1 MIGGSRP
8 EDRRSG
14 ETEDLGRKVDEAA
27 RQQDMYDL
35 DAGAGL
41 VDRIINRIAEVI
53 GVGVLCIIVTLV
65 FANAVGRY
73 AAGAPLIW
81 AEELVIALIP
91 WLAMSGVFLSIRR
104 RQVIRIDVFVH
115 KLEPAVR
122 DALGIFV
129 SVLSAATF
137 TALAYHAFSYVSL
150 FGGDRT
156 VYLKLPTGW
165 FMSAMLIGAA
175 GAALA
180 FAFDAYR
187 RRGH

>member
-1 MIGGSRP
+1 MAGGSRP
-8 EDRRSG
+8 EDRGSG
-14 ETEDLGRKVDEAA
+14 GAEDLGRKVDEAA
-27 RQQDMYDL
+27 RQVDMYDL
-35 DAGAGL
+35 DAGASL
-41 VDRIINRIAEVI
+41 VDRLVNRIAEVI
-53 GVGVLCIIVTLV
+53 GVGVLSTIVTLV

-104 RQVIRIDVFVH
+104 RHVIRIDVFAN
-115 KLEPAVR
+115 KLEPVLR

-129 SVLSAATF
+129 AVLSAATF
-137 TALAYHAFSYVSL
+137 TALAYYAFSYVSL

-175 GAALA
+175 AAAIA
-180 FAFDAYR
+180 FAVDAWR
-187 RRGH
+187 RHSH

>member
-1 MIGGSRP
+1 MAGESP
-8 EDRRSG
+8 AKG
-14 ETEDLGRKVDEAA
+14 ETADLGRRVDEAA
-27 RQQDMYDL
+27 RRQELLDP

-41 VDRIINRIAEVI
+41 VDRIINRIAEIV
-53 GVGVLCIIVTLV
+53 GVGVLATIVTLV

-73 AAGAPLIW
+73 VAGTPLIW

-104 RQVIRIDVFVH
+104 RHVIRIDVFAA
-115 KLEPAVR
+115 KLEPMVR
-122 DALGIFV
+122 RALDIFI

-137 TALAYHAFSYVSL
+137 TALAYYAFSYVSL

-180 FAFDAYR
+180 FVVDAWQ
-187 RRGH
+187 RRGR

>member
-1 MIGGSRP
+1 MAGEPGSGDRP
-8 EDRRSG
+8 TSD
-14 ETEDLGRKVDEAA
+14 TEDLGRKVDEAA
-27 RQQDMYDL
+27 RRQEMYDL
-35 DAGAGL
+35 DAGASL
-41 VDRIINRIAEVI
+41 LDRIINRIAEVV
-53 GVGVLCIIVTLV
+53 GVGVLCTIVTLV

-73 AAGAPLIW
+73 VAGAPLIW

-104 RQVIRIDVFVH
+104 RQVIRIEVFAN
-115 KLEPAVR
+115 KLEPVLR
-122 DALGIFV
+122 DALGIFI